1 MIREELFMNI
11 DDLIRNSFEKESIKL
26 NQMQNKHADTLHYIL
41 SYSESREKNPLV
53 RFKEVVS
60 RILSYFPVKDLIVA
74 AAFVLILVILPS
86 VVSKSRYMQNVEN
99 PVNVDSNINIEQ
111 EDAQSIIEEFI
122 TEMYN
127 VEDYK
132 KIDMG
137 SLNTIYPKD
146 NYTNELR
153 KIATEDALEP
163 IIASRLQLGY
173 ISLCYELKVNSQVI
187 SKNISKYTSE
197 EDGSIVYN
205 YNGKVKLTF
214 KDENKQKE
222 ENIEGQITVNKINN
236 KWIITKFNNV
246 GIENIA
252 KYYRQTKEDAPKG
265 ITGAVVHSDV
275 NTYKVKDESE
285 ISKLFPYKIEELGK
299 EFNLTETNTEM
310 DVFESAGKKTILV
323 TTRYKRKDGG
333 SVIVVQGNEIEN
345 DEGKVGLESLDKI
358 KINDTDAWIAG
369 GENEKGT
376 KQIVFWRENKRFTII
391 GSQIGKNDLIKMV
404 ESLE

>member
-1 MIREELFMNI
+1 MNI

-41 SYSESREKNPLV
+41 SYSESREKKPLV

-60 RILSYFPVKDLIVA
+60 RILSYSPVSDLIVA
-74 AAFVLILVILPS
+74 AVFILILVILPS
-86 VVSKSRYMQNVEN
+86 VVSKNRYMQNVEN

-111 EDAQSIIEEFI
+111 EDAKSIIEEFI
-122 TEMYN
+122 TKMYN

-132 KIDMG
+132 KIDMENLKT
-137 SLNTIYPKD
+137 SYPKD
-146 NYTNELR
+146 NYTNEFR

-163 IIASRLQLGY
+163 IIDSRLHLGY
-173 ISLCYELKVNSQVI
+173 ISLCYELKANFQVI
-187 SKNISKYTSE
+187 SKNISKYASE

-222 ENIEGQITVNKINN
+222 ENIEGQITINKINN

-246 GIENIA
+246 SIENIA
-252 KYYRQTKEDAPKG
+252 KYYKQTKKDAPKG
-265 ITGAVVHSDV
+265 ITDGVVHLDV
-275 NTYKVKDESE
+275 NRYEVKEESE
-285 ISKLFPYKIEELGK
+285 ILKLFPYKIEKLGK

-310 DVFESAGKKTILV
+310 DVFESEGKRTMLV

-345 DEGKVGLESLDKI
+345 DKEGLESLQKI
-358 KINDTDAWIAG
+358 KINNTDAWIWITS
-369 GENEKGT
+369 GENKKGT
-376 KQIVFWRENKRFTII
+376 NRIEFWRDSKRFIIIGKQIDRDE
-391 GSQIGKNDLIKMV
+391 LIKIT
-404 ESLE
+404 ESLK